1 MARIAQQNQ
10 YYILTLFSLFL
21 IQRGA
26 TSAARPVG
34 RGSLRCYAGFD
45 PSERSL
51 VGEVGGRFLDSLHKS
66 TNQYI

>member
-1 MARIAQQNQ
+1 M
-10 YYILTLFSLFL
+10 YITKDDTHSTAKSILNTDHFLSFSLFL

-26 TSAARPVG
+26 TSVARPVG

-51 VGEVGGRFLDSLHKS
+51 VGEVGG
-66 TNQYI
+66 